1 MGMPVRGVCGRG
13 GGRGKVDRTAGT
25 KELLAVGSVELE
37 ITVFVDSGIEEA
49 ENVRVQLF
57 HAR

>member
-1 MGMPVRGVCGRG
+1 M
-13 GGRGKVDRTAGT
+13 DRTAGT